1 MGGDEMIRAII
12 LVVVIVGLAWSLI
25 LARRERDPRLTS
37 LSLVYLLLL
46 PFTLL
51 NVFNPRLLDAVRGSG
66 LQGSLISGV
75 GLIVLFFLDRALRE
89 RRQSAENANEEGNLL
104 KTLINHLPDHVY
116 MKDTQ
121 GRYLMINRSY
131 AKTIGVVAPE
141 EVIGKM
147 AAGFFPKEQAERDD
161 AEEQGVIKSGRSIED
176 REWSI
181 RDGAGKKRWFLTAKV
196 PLTNPNGKIMGVL
209 VVDRDITGP
218 KQAAESLRESEE
230 RFELAVRGTSDAI
243 WDWNIITGQDYWSS
257 RLYELLGYEVGT
269 IEASFAT
276 IKSRL
281 HADDTDSALEALRAH
296 LKDRAPYD
304 VEYRL
309 RTKSGE
315 YRWFRSRGQAVWDET
330 NTARRMVGF
339 IQEITE
345 RRQLQAALRET
356 QQLLNSTPDPII
368 IVNDKGNITVVNT
381 QSEKT
386 FGFNRSE
393 LLGQPET
400 P

>member
-1 MGGDEMIRAII
+1 
-12 LVVVIVGLAWSLI
+12 
-25 LARRERDPRLTS
+25 
-37 LSLVYLLLL
+37 
-46 PFTLL
+46 
-51 NVFNPRLLDAVRGSG
+51 
-66 LQGSLISGV
+66 
-75 GLIVLFFLDRALRE
+75 
-89 RRQSAENANEEGNLL
+89 
-104 KTLINHLPDHVY
+104 
-116 MKDTQ
+116 
-121 GRYLMINRSY
+121 
-131 AKTIGVVAPE
+131 
-141 EVIGKM
+141 
-147 AAGFFPKEQAERDD
+147 
-161 AEEQGVIKSGRSIED
+161 
-176 REWSI
+176 
-181 RDGAGKKRWFLTAKV
+181 
-196 PLTNPNGKIMGVL
+196 MGVL

>member
-1 MGGDEMIRAII
+1 LKKI
-12 LVVVIVGLAWSLI
+12 VIVGPGGLGGLVAALLARSAESCEVTVITRPGAHAEAMRRNGLRVEGLDPFTVQLNVVDDPNQVEDCDVLI
-25 LARRERDPRLTS
+25 LAVKSQDTAAALQQVGHIQVNDFVAS
-37 LSLVYLLLL
+37 LQNG
-46 PFTLL
+46 T
-51 NVFNPRLLDAVRGSG
+51 
-66 LQGSLISGV
+66 
-75 GLIVLFFLDRALRE
+75 
-89 RRQSAENANEEGNLL
+89 
-104 KTLINHLPDHVY
+104 
-116 MKDTQ
+116 MKDDLLTAAF
-121 GRYLMINRSY
+121 GRG
-131 AKTIGVVAPE
+131 KTIGVVAPE